1 MDSLQKQLAAAGDD
15 SDGRMT
21 GMSEGQAANA
31 IVTLAPPPL
40 PSKVPH
46 SARHAI
52 KSFCRVLL
60 SHAAS
65 C

>member
-21 GMSEGQAANA
+21 GTSEGQAANA

-46 SARHAI
+46 SAYHA
-52 KSFCRVLL
+52 L
-60 SHAAS
+60 
-65 C
+65 